1 VESHKRI
8 ISELRAEAAQTRAYQ
23 RHPPS
28 SAPSSTALPPAAAQ
42 IWDEV
47 ERVKADVEVLW
58 GDVGRLRGVVEGGLG
73 LRRTR
78 EGGVIARDGK
88 EVISG
93 SVIRD
98 EDLTDLARNDGSD
111 EEEERE
117 KQQTREQEQQY
128 SEEEEEE
135 EEEQVEFLQ
144 EDRREWGA
152 PVLSA
157 VLEEDEPASTRASV
171 RSPLVPTTNTAHHL
185 PPPNSS
191 GRFIQDEELERV
203 KADVEER
210 RSLRSMSMSGS
221 EKSTAGGAFRSNAL
235 NRVLEGGGRVSP
247 IPTRVASSSSTTRL
261 PTGARYG
268 LQQHTPPRPLTP
280 DSEGELQRGTET
292 HRHVKKPSEKTRQ
305 SDNDRGDR
313 QEVQGRERQRVA
325 SPLSS
330 SALPQIRGERLE
342 RLFYSAPEHNSRTCG
357 VCHRRRRAGQ
367 AKAGSNGSSPIAPV
381 SVPVSVGAGV
391 SVGTDG
397 EIKFCQGDER
407 RIAEIAAQS
416 GVPPQ
421 TVLARV
427 LRELEDDFTHY
438 KSYVLLLL
446 ILVGWDAHAMIA
458 S

>member
-1 VESHKRI
+1 VESHKRVI
-8 ISELRAEAAQTRAYQ
+8 NELRAEAAQTRAHQ
-23 RHPPS
+23 RHPSS
-28 SAPSSTALPPAAAQ
+28 SAPSSNALPPAAAQ

-47 ERVKADVEVLW
+47 ERVKVEVEVLW

-73 LRRTR
+73 LRRAR

-93 SVIRD
+93 SIIRD
-98 EDLTDLARNDGSD
+98 EELTGLARNDRSD

-117 KQQTREQEQQY
+117 QHQREQQQTREREQQY
-128 SEEEEEE
+128 SEEEEDR

-185 PPPNSS
+185 PAPNSS

-203 KADVEER
+203 RAEVEER

-221 EKSTAGGAFRSNAL
+221 EKGGAFRSNAV
-235 NRVLEGGGRVSP
+235 NRVLEGGANAGGRISP
-247 IPTRVASSSSTTRL
+247 IPARLASSSSTTRL

-280 DSEGELQRGTET
+280 DSEGEPQRGTET

-305 SDNDRGDR
+305 SENDRTDR
-313 QEVQGRERQRVA
+313 QDVQGHERQRVA

-357 VCHRRRRAGQ
+357 VCHRRRRAGH
-367 AKAGSNGSSPIAPV
+367 AKAGSNGSPTAAVPA
-381 SVPVSVGAGV
+381 PVSVGAGV
-391 SVGTDG
+391 SVSVGADG

-438 KSYVLLLL
+438 KSYV
-446 ILVGWDAHAMIA
+446 IYC
-458 S
+458 